1 MITADKCLNKDRN
14 AEVDV
19 LKMEQLKALAQELR
33 DHFKRKRLVE
43 SSRAFVQILHNLTEF
58 ISSLQTVYTMCSSSA
73 SKDSCISP
81 GVLDNDFEQMKASKD
96 LIGKRIQEFKLSNF
110 TNPVNPLEWDFLTNV
125 NSILLNCSLCRCIHQ
140 KATRIFLQHQ
150 FVSPKMHLGPSIST
164 ALMVIAVLIAI
175 ASLNET
181 VLETYFWGSSETAQ
195 SPYQGL
201 VEYEDSLRDDIFFVR
216 HTRNTGNIDFE
227 LVVLDMRRMSQILTA
242 MAIEVKSMEN
252 GALPIDELIAEL
264 MDVRSA
270 ADLAKWIQ
278 FDKNAVEGFV
288 TKLRDFSKTLAS
300 VQVLDTIDAMF
311 NALESA
317 KEEYKSLGDLNDTS
331 ILQTFFTAVDR
342 IKSNL
347 INVSLINDFVSS
359 IKAARSQLAD
369 VGDLSISVSS
379 MTDDEKQYKQNFL
392 VDLKRYVDTILHK
405 IRDING
411 WIKRF
416 EAHQEVIN
424 NSPILESP
432 QIKLFVFIQ
441 SLIARKANGTI
452 SDLDASQVTAIN
464 ELYTSVAQFFTDNNE
479 VRNQLRAMK
488 EVVKSRDAHRK
499 PHLLKHTTGFY
510 DVRND
515 LSSIQSTCYSFMVHE
530 LTGGYHPRSLAAAVA
545 WPMEVLE
552 KKVSA
557 LSGIWDGLRQTGAVQ
572 RVDELEKMFEEA
584 GTLDKPMLER
594 IIEWVGWPKIPSLT
608 PMQAA
613 YENCEQLVDTFTALL
628 SMMSSLSNVLRDT
641 LELSKLRDAI
651 QFTDNSN
658 LDAELSAVMA
668 NLTNSKHKELL
679 KNLTVLSTL
688 LDKVSAK
695 LKSLGKHLD
704 MISGNQAMLIDFP
717 TKYGGRSFIS
727 FFEMLDTSRPQ
738 IEMFKDFIRSTRKI
752 KDQQND
758 GKLLDSISKDAEL
771 MSDSIVTLEDFRKYP
786 EQINANRTL
795 QMTDLSDIWN
805 LPYHSEHFGRA
816 VAALIAFGKVE
827 EKRTVFETFL
837 RAGAK
842 VELMIEDVQDPASKK
857 RVQSLWGNFQTTT
870 SEVQDLLRTVKD
882 RMGAIRRPSR
892 FARYTDRSDE
902 VGLKLYQAVF
912 TAPCIWNS
920 VELDAEN
927 RMQALDQL
935 RILYP
940 NFEDLYVA
948 KASLEELS
956 ALDLDFTEFHGALFR
971 IPLALHFLDKTL
983 EFKRAA
989 FSTPPIEPA
998 ATLFSVPMLL
1008 TASILILTVWFFC
1021 GCTLDNSASTVS
1033 EKGQRG
1039 PKTNLFSRMVKQFK
1053 KMVRTAVMEKKMI
1066 NLEKSNIVSKE
1077 KMAEINSLRES
1088 NRERRRT
1095 VKNNA
1100 QERIDAMARFRKEN
1114 DDIARANEYKYN
1126 KNDDVDMYFYDPEWF
1141 VRNGFSTD
1149 AACTVP
1155 RVKMDINKTVLQGY
1169 FEWQLQKP
1177 GLMDDD
1183 LRVDRMG
1190 MCTMY
1195 PEMPLIRQTLAI
1207 DRHDEIRCCYHANII
1222 IFPIYGRAIACMA
1235 PSGRTKVPYRDDI
1248 WLMITENKCKII
1260 VMLCNL
1266 VEDGVVKCYPYF
1278 PDVIGR
1284 TKIYNGSKVTLDS
1297 QEEKFDGELIIRQ
1310 ITYQPV
1316 DPDVIRIVPKET
1328 VIHYQI
1334 PKWKEGSIPK
1344 TENQIEAVRF
1354 VYYATRRKSR
1364 TVPYVVHSSR
1374 GTGRACCF
1382 AAIDYIYQAS
1392 CAKRRKL
1399 TLPGLVLQ
1407 MRVMRYMAIE
1417 TAEQLQFS
1425 FLMAYEAVVR
1435 DFKVNA
1441 TYTLIYDN
1449 RQYLAHFH
1457 DMGQFNADLRKE
1469 YDAKYEQKLARI
1481 KADKTAKEL
1490 SIRYDLI
1497 GKSKKTEK
1505 DVKAKSDEPK
1515 PEEPKQV
1522 EEKPK
1527 GPKPDETKPEE
1538 PKFKEA
1544 TPEERTPEE
1553 AKPQEQKPVDGQK
1566 PDDGR

>member
-1 MITADKCLNKDRN
+1 MSVFKEYNEKERTGIEPKH
-14 AEVDV
+14 V
-19 LKMEQLKALAQELR
+19 ELIEF
-33 DHFKRKRLVE
+33 DDEEEDDDSLCG
-43 SSRAFVQILHNLTEF
+43 RAFEKQAGDERTLKKLTSAVYIEKF
-58 ISSLQTVYTMCSSSA
+58 HGKVEEYIKLLLDCKQNGDENWATPSISNIRDM
-73 SKDSCISP
+73 
-81 GVLDNDFEQMKASKD
+81 LDCGIKN
-96 LIGKRIQEFKLSNF
+96 
-110 TNPVNPLEWDFLTNV
+110 
-125 NSILLNCSLCRCIHQ
+125 IHQ

-175 ASLNET
+175 ASLNKT

-201 VEYEDSLRDDIFFVR
+201 LEYEDSLRDDIFFIR

-342 IKSNL
+342 IKSNPV
-347 INVSLINDFVSS
+347 NVSLINEFAESS
-359 IKAARSQLAD
+359 NAALSQLTK

-379 MTDDEKQYKQNFL
+379 MTDNEKKEKKTLF
-392 VDLKRYVDTILHK
+392 VIIKRYVDVILNK
-405 IRDING
+405 IPDIDG

-416 EAHQEVIN
+416 EAHQGVIN
-424 NSPILESP
+424 NGPILESP

-594 IIEWVGWPKIPSLT
+594 IIEWVGWPNTPSLT

-613 YENCEQLVDTFTALL
+613 YQNCEQLVDTFTALL
-628 SMMSSLSNVLRDT
+628 PMMSSLSNVLRDT
-641 LELSKLRDAI
+641 LELSKLRDVI

-668 NLTNSKHKELL
+668 NLTNSKHNELL
-679 KNLTVLSTL
+679 KNLTELSTL

-752 KDQQND
+752 KEQQND
-758 GKLLDSISKDAEL
+758 GQLFDGISKDAEL

-816 VAALIAFGKVE
+816 VAALIAVGKIE

-842 VELMIEDVQDPASKK
+842 VELIIEDVQDPASKK

-912 TAPCIWNS
+912 TAASIQNY

-940 NFEDLYVA
+940 NSQELVDT

-956 ALDLDFTEFHGALFR
+956 ALDLDFAEFHGALFR

-983 EFKRAA
+983 EFQRAA
-989 FSTPPIEPA
+989 FSTPPIELA
-998 ATLFSVPMLL
+998 ATLISVPSSVASVARYIKGQMPMLL
-1008 TASILILTVWFFC
+1008 TATILILTVWFFC
-1021 GCTLDNSASTVS
+1021 GCTLDKSTSTVY

-1039 PKTNLFSRMVKQFK
+1039 PKKNLFSRMVKQFK

-1066 NLEKSNIVSKE
+1066 NLEKTILTIEKKHAENRKKSDKAKPKKEDTKQMIFVRASNIVSKE

-1088 NRERRRT
+1088 NRVRRRT
-1095 VKNNA
+1095 VKNKV

-1126 KNDDVDMYFYDPEWF
+1126 KNDEVDMYFYDPDWF

-1177 GLMDDD
+1177 GLIDDD
-1183 LRVDRMG
+1183 WRVDRMG

-1207 DRHDEIRCCYHANII
+1207 DRHDAIRCCYHANII
-1222 IFPIYGRAIACMA
+1222 ISQYTDERSRA
-1235 PSGRTKVPYRDDI
+1235 
-1248 WLMITENKCKII
+1248 WL
-1260 VMLCNL
+1260 
-1266 VEDGVVKCYPYF
+1266 
-1278 PDVIGR
+1278 
-1284 TKIYNGSKVTLDS
+1284 
-1297 QEEKFDGELIIRQ
+1297 
-1310 ITYQPV
+1310 PV
-1316 DPDVIRIVPKET
+1316 DARKYRT
-1328 VIHYQI
+1328 
-1334 PKWKEGSIPK
+1334 
-1344 TENQIEAVRF
+1344 
-1354 VYYATRRKSR
+1354 AT
-1364 TVPYVVHSSR
+1364 TF
-1374 GTGRACCF
+1374 G
-1382 AAIDYIYQAS
+1382 
-1392 CAKRRKL
+1392 
-1399 TLPGLVLQ
+1399 
-1407 MRVMRYMAIE
+1407 
-1417 TAEQLQFS
+1417 
-1425 FLMAYEAVVR
+1425 
-1435 DFKVNA
+1435 
-1441 TYTLIYDN
+1441 
-1449 RQYLAHFH
+1449 
-1457 DMGQFNADLRKE
+1457 
-1469 YDAKYEQKLARI
+1469 
-1481 KADKTAKEL
+1481 
-1490 SIRYDLI
+1490 
-1497 GKSKKTEK
+1497 
-1505 DVKAKSDEPK
+1505 
-1515 PEEPKQV
+1515 
-1522 EEKPK
+1522 
-1527 GPKPDETKPEE
+1527 
-1538 PKFKEA
+1538 
-1544 TPEERTPEE
+1544 
-1553 AKPQEQKPVDGQK
+1553 
-1566 PDDGR
+1566 